1 MVKTLPIYQI
11 YLRSQILDIIFIFK
25 EIDILAI
32 NIQPSFRSLENI
44 YTNTPNSDTYTGIP
58 ASFFCRVAHDRI
70 LCPRSGVSVRH
81 VHVGLH
87 CIYEHCFKISC
98 RTIDFNKNCN

>member
-32 NIQPSFRSLENI
+32 NIQPS
-44 YTNTPNSDTYTGIP
+44 
-58 ASFFCRVAHDRI
+58 
-70 LCPRSGVSVRH
+70 
-81 VHVGLH
+81 
-87 CIYEHCFKISC
+87 
-98 RTIDFNKNCN
+98 